1 MEPNS
6 GLERQPEKLS
16 LDSLYDAEL
25 SSIECQEL
33 VYQQILSRVHK
44 RIRLASKNWKQ
55 GRYCFYV
62 IPEMVIGI
70 PRYSVIE
77 CTKYLITTLKKNGFI
92 VSYTYPN
99 LLFIS
104 WDHYLHAKER
114 EKIRQETGKR
124 VNGFGE
130 EMKPKG
136 EKIGST
142 AETSP
147 KREAPKNIYDMDM
160 LFSSK
165 KHL

>member
-25 SSIECQEL
+25 SSLECQEL

-77 CTKYLITTLKKNGFI
+77 CTKYLITTLKKNGFV

-104 WDHYLHAKER
+104 WEHYLHAKER
-114 EKIRQETGKR
+114 EKIRQATGKR

-130 EMKPKG
+130 VLKPKG
-136 EKIGST
+136 EKPMSDT
-142 AETSP
+142 EASS
-147 KREAPKNIYDMDM
+147 KREAPKNVYDMDM